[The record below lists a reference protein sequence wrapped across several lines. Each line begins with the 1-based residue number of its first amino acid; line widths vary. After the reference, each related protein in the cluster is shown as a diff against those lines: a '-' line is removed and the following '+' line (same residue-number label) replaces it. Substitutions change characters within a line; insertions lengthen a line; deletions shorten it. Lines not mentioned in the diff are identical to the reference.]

1 MHWSDPDHPRNL
13 RLKIESLKDELEDI
27 TASFSLA
34 VGLLESSLPYLPPGF
49 VEHEKLDVYVKNMKE
64 ELKQWEK

>member
-13 RLKIESLKDELEDI
+13 RLKIEQLEDEI
-27 TASFSLA
+27 ENIAALFSHA
-34 VGLLESSLPYLPPGF
+34 VDLLESSLPYLPPGF

-64 ELKQWEK
+64 ELAQWEK